1 MPVGVFLENN
11 FGCSMLIC
19 SQGNAGDICTHCF
32 SLALMTSVCVCFA
45 YSFWD
50 VTGLHSKWDVW
61 CLSTHDKTVRQGFQN
76 ENKMSKNSGEF
87 ISCKINQI
95 WTFSEPKRYK
105 TGPINK
111 TQLFRVFIHNKM
123 FSYITT
129 AKRKPHNFFI
139 AIILNKVCHFF
150 LSLIFGTKIE
160 LYLKWSSKTHLAF
173 LFSNGSFKSIQL

>member
-1 MPVGVFLENN
+1 
-11 FGCSMLIC
+11 MLVMSSPTASHWLWWLLC
-19 SQGNAGDICTHCF
+19 VSVLPTHSGT
-32 SLALMTSVCVCFA
+32 SLASARNET
-45 YSFWD
+45 
-50 VTGLHSKWDVW
+50 W
-61 CLSTHDKTVRQGFQN
+61 CLSTHDKTVRQSFQN

-160 LYLKWSSKTHLAF
+160 LYLKWSSKTQLAF